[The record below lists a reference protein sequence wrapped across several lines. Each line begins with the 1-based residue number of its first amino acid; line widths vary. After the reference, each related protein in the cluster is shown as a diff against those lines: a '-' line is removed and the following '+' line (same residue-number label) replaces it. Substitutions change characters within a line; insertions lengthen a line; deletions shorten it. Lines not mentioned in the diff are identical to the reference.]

1 MNFFEQVYAI
11 ALKIPH
17 GRVTSYGAIAA
28 AIGSKGSSRM
38 VGYAMAESHHQEHRI
53 PAHRVVNRNGILT
66 GKHHFGND
74 NEMQKRLELEGHII
88 VDDKIKGFSEAF
100 WDPMTELEL

>member
-1 MNFFEQVYAI
+1 
-11 ALKIPH
+11 
-17 GRVTSYGAIAA
+17 
-28 AIGSKGSSRM
+28 
-38 VGYAMAESHHQEHRI
+38 
-53 PAHRVVNRNGILT
+53 LT
-66 GKHHFGND
+66 GKHHFGNE